1 MRKIT
6 ITPRVS
12 LRKLYE
18 SSYSERYDKSKL
30 NNLLLGDDDELDIE
44 SDIEKMNANSDRQFK
59 GFETFIEPILSE
71 IKKYL
76 SDHFV
81 GFSFK
86 VDYVDPQIDGT
97 IKKEYIEIEAE
108 KTSDDPYLLVT
119 DKEITSSNNPENDRK
134 RITLWNMIP
143 QILGDEDHNIFAI
156 VINALGN
163 DAQYLKVVKEE

>member
-1 MRKIT
+1 M
-6 ITPRVS
+6 
-12 LRKLYE
+12 
-18 SSYSERYDKSKL
+18 
-30 NNLLLGDDDELDIE
+30 
-44 SDIEKMNANSDRQFK
+44 
-59 GFETFIEPILSE
+59 
-71 IKKYL
+71 
-76 SDHFV
+76 
-81 GFSFK
+81 
-86 VDYVDPQIDGT
+86 DPQIDGT